1 MDLRSVR
8 RRCESTLRTVTIP
21 DPFEVNEFAAV
32 VSGRRGR
39 RLELLPKQTSAGPCG
54 VWVALRD
61 VDYVFYE
68 PDTSALHRDH
78 IVVHELGHL
87 LRQHEPTECVDD
99 GVLRELFPGLSA
111 DMVKRVLGRTSYND
125 VEEQEAEM
133 IASLVSEQV
142 HRRELLKPSNADS
155 DTDIGLV
162 DRLQSTLGAQRR
174 DLRG

>member
-32 VSGRRGR
+32 VSRRRGR

-54 VWVALRD
+54 VWVALPD

-99 GVLRELFPGLSA
+99 GVLRVLFPGLSA

-142 HRRELLKPSNADS
+142 HRREALKPSKSDS
-155 DTDIGLV
+155 DVGLV
-162 DRLQSTLGAQRR
+162 ERLQSTLGAQRR

>member
-1 MDLRSVR
+1 MRSVR

-32 VSGRRGR
+32 VSRRRGR

-54 VWVALRD
+54 VWVTLPD

-111 DMVKRVLGRTSYND
+111 DMVKRVLGRTSYSD

-142 HRRELLKPSNADS
+142 HRREALKPSKSDS
-155 DTDIGLV
+155 DFGLV
-162 DRLQSTLGAQRR
+162 ERLQSTLGAQRR